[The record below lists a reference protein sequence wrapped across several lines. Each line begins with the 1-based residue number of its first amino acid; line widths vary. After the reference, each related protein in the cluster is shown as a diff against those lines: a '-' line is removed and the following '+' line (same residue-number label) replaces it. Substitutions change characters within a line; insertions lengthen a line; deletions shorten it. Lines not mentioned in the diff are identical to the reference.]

1 MSESSV
7 SPLSFSAALT
17 VSFDEAVAR
26 TREAFA
32 AQGFGVLTEI
42 DVTATLRTK
51 IGAEIEDIL
60 ILGACNPT
68 FAHRALQSTRAVA
81 LMMPCNVVVRRDPE
95 DEGHVLVEA
104 LNPAMMVAF
113 AGTEGAGAD
122 GTGDAGLAT
131 VAEDAATRV
140 AAAVAS
146 LTGTADAG
154 DVVS

>member
-1 MSESSV
+1 MSDSTTA
-7 SPLSFSAALT
+7 PLSFSTALT
-17 VSFDEAVAR
+17 VPFDEAVAR

-95 DEGHVLVEA
+95 DEERVLVEA
-104 LNPAMMVAF
+104 LNPAMMVDF
-113 AGTEGAGAD
+113 AGGD
-122 GTGDAGLAT
+122 GSDSDSDSGSGEDAGLAA
-131 VAEDAATRV
+131 VAEDAAARV
-140 AAAVAS
+140 SAAVVAV
-146 LTGTADAG
+146 ADA
-154 DVVS
+154 